1 MSDVQSDGI
10 IGWVL
15 AGVATIIATLS
26 TAVTALYRGQISDL
40 RDQLM
45 ASREALSMANVDHKN
60 ELTRL
65 DVIEHDLRKEI
76 EVCKT
81 DREDLRVMLA
91 KIQTEQEIMK
101 TRITAVEQTTK

>member
-1 MSDVQSDGI
+1 M
-10 IGWVL
+10 L

-26 TAVTALYRGQISDL
+26 TAVTTLYRAQVSDL
-40 RDQLM
+40 RDQLV
-45 ASREALSMANVDHKN
+45 ASREALRVADVNYRS

-65 DVIEHDLRKEI
+65 DVIEHELRKEI

-101 TRITAVEQTTK
+101 SRITAVEQTGK

>member
-40 RDQLM
+40 RDQ
-45 ASREALSMANVDHKN
+45 
-60 ELTRL
+60 LTRL